1 MSTSQGRIFPL
12 VFTVLQLLHSP
23 SVGENTIK
31 VHCHVMPLP
40 PLPFCACV
48 CVPVQFTD
56 GSQPADVAP
65 AAGQDGQVVGVQRE
79 EEALGGELG
88 L

>member
-1 MSTSQGRIFPL
+1 
-12 VFTVLQLLHSP
+12 
-23 SVGENTIK
+23 
-31 VHCHVMPLP
+31 MPLP

-48 CVPVQFTD
+48 RVPVQFTD

-88 L
+88 FRELGRVFICPCEPNFIHYLEENSSV

>member
-1 MSTSQGRIFPL
+1 
-12 VFTVLQLLHSP
+12 
-23 SVGENTIK
+23 
-31 VHCHVMPLP
+31 MPLP

-88 L
+88 LRELGRVFICEPNSIHYLEENSSV